1 MNKPPEAAAPKT
13 ILVVEDNPINIGFI
27 SDYLEAFG
35 YRLLAAR
42 NGFEAIQKVSR
53 EQVDLVLMDVQMPG
67 MDGFEATRAIR
78 SLPDVRQSSVPI
90 IMVTALVM
98 PGDMERCM
106 AAGANH
112 YMPKPI
118 NLKEL
123 ASTVQ
128 KYLG

>member
-1 MNKPPEAAAPKT
+1 MNTPPEAAASKT
-13 ILVVEDNPINIGFI
+13 ILIVEDNPINIGFI
-27 SDYLEAFG
+27 SDYLHTFG
-35 YRLLAAR
+35 YRVLAAR
-42 NGFEAIQKVSR
+42 NGFEAIQKVSE

-78 SLPDVRQSSVPI
+78 SLPDGRQSSVPI
-90 IMVTALVM
+90 IMLTALVM

-123 ASTVQ
+123 ARTVQ
-128 KYLG
+128 KTLG